1 MVSILINSAINI
13 TPKEAFA
20 DLSLAVDK
28 EFARLL
34 SSDIPIKY
42 IAEKSIP
49 YAAEIMKEFICNY
62 IDENAKMQLDVVN
75 KTIEKTK
82 SMAQAYRSK

>member
-1 MVSILINSAINI
+1 MLNSEINI

-34 SSDIPIKY
+34 STDIPINC
-42 IAEKSIP
+42 IAQKNIP
-49 YAAEIMKEFICNY
+49 YAAEIMKDFICNY
-62 IDENAKMQLDVVN
+62 IDKKAKMQLDVIN

-82 SMAQAYRSK
+82 TMAEDYQRQ